1 LKKLKLIDILLAN
14 KLAENEQVARAL
26 ILAGRVYSAN
36 RLLDKEKEMLR
47 CDISLFIKNKAHQYV
62 SRAALKLAHGLSY
75 FNIAPNNLI
84 ALDIGCGAGGFS
96 QVLLEQ
102 NVAKVY
108 AVDVGYGE
116 FSWSL
121 RQDQRVVLLE
131 RTNAKYLNA
140 SLIVEKIDLLV
151 CDASFIGLAQILP
164 PSLALLKIGGK
175 IVALIKPQFEVAKS
189 THLAKGIVEDP
200 LLHQEVIAKITAWLE
215 SSCIKVIGVCASPI
229 KGTKGNIEFLI
240 AGEKV
245 GDK

>member
-1 LKKLKLIDILLAN
+1 MKKLKLIDILLIN
-14 KLAENEQVARAL
+14 KLAANEEIARAL
-26 ILAGRVYSAN
+26 ILSGKVYSIN

-47 CDISLFIKNKAHQYV
+47 PDIDIFIKSKAHQYV
-62 SRAALKLAHGLSY
+62 SRAALKLSYGLEH
-75 FNIAPNNLI
+75 FHIVPKNLI

-121 RQDQRVVLLE
+121 RQDARVVLLE

-140 SLIVEKIDLLV
+140 SIIPDKIDLLV

-164 PSLALLKIGGK
+164 KALELIKVGGK
-175 IVALIKPQFEVAKS
+175 IIALIKPQFEVAKS
-189 THLAKGIVEDP
+189 THLVKGIVQDP
-200 LLHQEVIAKITAWLE
+200 MLHQEVVAKITTWFEA
-215 SSCIKVIGVCASPI
+215 CFIKVLGVCPSPI

-240 AGEKV
+240 AGEKI
-245 GDK
+245 GE